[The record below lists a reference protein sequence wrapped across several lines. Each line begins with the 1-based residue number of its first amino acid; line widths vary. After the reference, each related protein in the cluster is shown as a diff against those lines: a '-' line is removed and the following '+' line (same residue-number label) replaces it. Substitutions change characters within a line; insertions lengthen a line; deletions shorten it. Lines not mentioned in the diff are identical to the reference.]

1 MYRFISIAAVVAY
14 FIPLL
19 LVLLKKAWKDPFFRL
34 FGIYWSL
41 GGFCNLVDVIPGVS
55 KELSYQ
61 VGVFY
66 NMLDI
71 PFILGILYCTSSF
84 SFVKKTATASTA
96 LVIVLSVIGVV
107 KNGLNY
113 DSLKYPLGVGVA
125 TVLVIVAMEIV
136 RYMQKVEHS
145 TRQNAKMFIYAG
157 LMFEYAT
164 FVVIYIFDY
173 VIETENRTD
182 SFIIYYISSVIAML
196 IACCGFLM
204 FRNAR
209 LKTSEVRRQTSE

>member
-41 GGFCNLVDVIPGVS
+41 GGFCNLVDVIPGTS
-55 KELSYQ
+55 REFSYQ

-66 NMLDI
+66 NMLDM
-71 PFILGILYCTSSF
+71 PFILGILYCTSTYSLA
-84 SFVKKTATASTA
+84 KKTATASTA
-96 LVIVLSVIGVV
+96 LVIVLSIIGVV
-107 KNGLNY
+107 KDGLIY
-113 DSLKYPLGVGVA
+113 DSLKYSLGVGVA
-125 TVLVIVAMEIV
+125 AVLCIVAMEII

-173 VIETENRTD
+173 IIETENRTD

-209 LKTSEVRRQTSE
+209 RQIVPVITE